1 MIDRVPAVGGVR
13 TVPQADPIAR
23 AYLLLALRLD
33 QHRPGLVDAYYG
45 PADLKAQADMEALP
59 SPATLANEAVALRQR
74 LAAEVP
80 DAERREWF
88 RAQLVALEAQA
99 REAADEAIPYEAL
112 AAAYFDHVMP
122 RVDEAVFRAAVDDLD
137 GLLPGDERLSA

>member
-13 TVPQADPIAR
+13 TVPAADPIAG

-45 PADLKAQADMEALP
+45 PADLKARADMEALQP
-59 SPATLANEAVALRQR
+59 PATLADEAVDLRER
-74 LAAEVP
+74 LASEVP

-88 RAQLVALEAQA
+88 RAQLVALETQA
-99 REAADEAIPYEAL
+99 RDAAGEPLPYEAL
-112 AAAYFDHVMP
+112 AAAYFDHAMP
-122 RVDEAVFRAAVDDLD
+122 RVADR
-137 GLLPGDERLSA
+137 GSS